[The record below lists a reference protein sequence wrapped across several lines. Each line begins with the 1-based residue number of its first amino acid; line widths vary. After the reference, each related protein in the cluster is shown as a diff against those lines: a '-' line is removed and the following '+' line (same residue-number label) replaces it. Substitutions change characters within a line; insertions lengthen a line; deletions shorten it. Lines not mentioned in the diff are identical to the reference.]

1 MKLKYL
7 VITLIA
13 LISFTTEADAQRTR
27 VRRTRE
33 TRTKDTTSFADK
45 LAFDIR
51 FGNIGIQ
58 NGFNLALKPSVGYK
72 FGKVISAGI
81 GAKLFYQYVNVFGAD
96 DYSLFDF
103 GGFGYARGK
112 IGESFYLQAEYSYT
126 QFDYSLFN
134 GVDYNV
140 AYPCV
145 GGGYLSGGEHWKYG
159 LEIMFPLSSQARD
172 FGTPLEYW
180 ISVAYK
186 F

>member
-7 VITLIA
+7 VIA
-13 LISFTTEADAQRTR
+13 LITLFALNEADAQRTR
-27 VRRTRE
+27 TRRTRE
-33 TRTKDTTSFADK
+33 SRTRDTTSFTDR
-45 LAFDIR
+45 LTYDIR

-58 NGFNLALKPSVGYK
+58 NGFNLALKPGIGYK
-72 FGKVISAGI
+72 FGKVISAGV
-81 GAKLFYQYVNVFGAD
+81 GAKLFYQFVNVFGAD
-96 DYSLFDF
+96 DYSLLDF

-140 AYPCV
+140 AYPLF

-159 LEIMFPLSSQARD
+159 LEIMFPLNSQARD
-172 FGTPLEYW
+172 LGTPLEYW